1 MNADEFKREFR
12 REFGDTITNTIWQN
26 DNGDYEVFDHYTIR
40 RERNQYQVTC
50 YSSDVGTFNTSR
62 SALSWCIADK
72 FRNFKLAQK
81 LLNLDNTL
89 ANVTR
94 DIAARA
100 QIADRSKNPDF
111 RENIAIKLETKLIHK
126 KILENDLANCI
137 NSAKYLQQRGF
148 DNETART
155 GRGQPSK
162 TNR

>member
-1 MNADEFKREFR
+1 MNTDEFKREFR
-12 REFGDTITNTIWQN
+12 REFGDTIANTIWQN
-26 DNGDYEVFDHYTIR
+26 DGGNYEVFDKYTIQR
-40 RERNQYQVTC
+40 SRNQYLVTC
-50 YSSDVGTFNTSR
+50 YSTDVGAFSTSR

-72 FRNFKLAQK
+72 FRNYKLAQT
-81 LLNLDNTL
+81 LLNLDNAL
-89 ANVTR
+89 SNVAS

-100 QIADRSKNPDF
+100 QIAERSKNPEF
-111 RENIAIKLETKLIHK
+111 RETVAIKLETKLIHK

-137 NSAKYLQQRGF
+137 NLAKYLQQRGF